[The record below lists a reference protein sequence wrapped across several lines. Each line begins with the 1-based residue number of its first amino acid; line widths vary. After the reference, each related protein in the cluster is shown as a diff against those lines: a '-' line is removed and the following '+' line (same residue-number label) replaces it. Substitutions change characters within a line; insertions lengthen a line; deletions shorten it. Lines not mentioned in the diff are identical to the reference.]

1 MELVSCPSL
10 FLFEAVKRMRAVTS
24 DFRRS
29 GSGYEPREMQVEI
42 GDVDIDGALASRGLS
57 RSRSAASL
65 TVTRSPSGSISS
77 QPAAGKGLSVMRGSI
92 SNPTLSAGRIT
103 DNTARSVTHGVKTSL
118 SRKAQGAFL
127 FCTVRGVTRAK

>member
-1 MELVSCPSL
+1 M
-10 FLFEAVKRMRAVTS
+10 TS

-42 GDVDIDGALASRGLS
+42 GDVDIDGALASRSLS

-77 QPAAGKGLSVMRGSI
+77 QPASKGLSVMRGSI

-103 DNTARSVTHGVKTSL
+103 DNTARSVTQGVKTSL
-118 SRKAQGAFL
+118 SRKAQGAFF
-127 FCTVRGVTRAK
+127 FCTVRGVTSVQNDRAYK